1 MLGVHV
7 SVKFGQGQRRD
18 SVSSPEKPRCLAHV
32 TSSIKPQRVPHPC
45 RVLCDRVGILTLSR
59 QFESLGKPKSKFPSV
74 RRAAQALGWLHP
86 LLSTVFFLAI
96 VLAGSTANA
105 RTELTVEELKARVSA
120 ANVGEK
126 AKICLEI
133 AEMQLNAADKQYT
146 ADDIE
151 KAQTSLTDVVAFSEL
166 ARDYSLQSH
175 KHQKQTEIAIRSM
188 TRKLNDLLHVV
199 GREEQAPLKEA
210 IKHLERVRDDLLLAM
225 FPKGAK

>member
-1 MLGVHV
+1 ML
-7 SVKFGQGQRRD
+7 
-18 SVSSPEKPRCLAHV
+18 LM
-32 TSSIKPQRVPHPC
+32 
-45 RVLCDRVGILTLSR
+45 VLV
-59 QFESLGKPKSKFPSV
+59 
-74 RRAAQALGWLHP
+74 
-86 LLSTVFFLAI
+86 
-96 VLAGSTANA
+96 AGLANA
-105 RTELTVEELKARVSA
+105 HTDPTIEELKARVSA
-120 ANVGEK
+120 ANVGDK

-151 KAQTSLTDVVAFSEL
+151 KAQASLTDVVAFSEL

>member
-7 SVKFGQGQRRD
+7 SVECVESSRRD
-18 SVSSPEKPRCLAHV
+18 YAS
-32 TSSIKPQRVPHPC
+32 TSANGAGSEMKLQRVPHPC

-59 QFESLGKPKSKFPSV
+59 RFESLAKPKSKRSSGYHCP
-74 RRAAQALGWLHP
+74 QALGSRFRL
-86 LLSTVFFLAI
+86 LLSNVFLLAI
-96 VLAGSTANA
+96 VFAGSTATA
-105 RTELTVEELKARVSA
+105 RTEPTVEELKARVSS

-126 AKICLEI
+126 AKICVQI
-133 AEMQLNAADKQYT
+133 AEKQLVATDKLYAAD
-146 ADDIE
+146 DME
-151 KAQTSLTDVVAFSEL
+151 KAQASLTDVVAFSEL
-166 ARDYSLQSH
+166 ARDYSVQSH

-199 GREEQAPLKEA
+199 GREEQGPLKEA